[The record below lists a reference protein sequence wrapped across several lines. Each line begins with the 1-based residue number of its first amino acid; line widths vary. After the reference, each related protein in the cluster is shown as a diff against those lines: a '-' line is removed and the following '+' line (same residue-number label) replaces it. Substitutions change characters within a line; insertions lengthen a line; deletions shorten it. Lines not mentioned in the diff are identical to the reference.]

1 MKTMMK
7 VYTLAGP
14 LMRPML
20 TLALLLVLMADA
32 IGQVAVPYSAS
43 GTYQVPTGVSQ
54 VTVECWGGGGRG
66 GQRSTNGAG
75 GGGGGGAY
83 ARSTL
88 TVSPGTYTVTVGA
101 GSTTGGSPGGSSWF
115 NTTATIFA
123 EGGASVPNNN
133 SNGAAGGAA
142 GSCIGD
148 VVYSGGAGS
157 NGTVVLGGGGG
168 GSSAGTAANGN
179 NGANPAGATAPTGG
193 GDGGNGRSGS
203 QGNGSDGS
211 VPGGGGGGALRSSFG
226 TRTGGDGGNG
236 FVIVAMPYT
245 EGTCLATTGS
255 FNSIVD
261 NGCASNLATRISL
274 PQSGLP
280 TTLGTAAGNAR
291 LLSVELIVSHTY
303 NADLEIRLISPTGQ
317 SRNLVLDRF
326 GDGNNLGNPAS
337 CPGSA
342 LVLQDGATA
351 LNNTNTSNVTGTY
364 APEQTLAGFTG
375 DPNGTWVLSICDDAV
390 DDLGY
395 LRYVRLNFCTV
406 PQITSS
412 TSNSPICAGSTL
424 NLGVT
429 ATGTAP
435 LTYAWTGTGTFSPG
449 ASSQNPSVTGAA
461 TGSYGITVSNVC
473 GSTNTTVPVT
483 VTTPP
488 SATISYTGS
497 PYCST
502 GGTASVTR
510 TGTAGG
516 SYSSTAGLSINSGT
530 GAVNLGASTAGT
542 YTVTYT
548 IAASGGCALFQ
559 TTASITVTAAP
570 SATISYTGSPF
581 CSTGGTASV
590 TLTGT
595 AGGSY
600 SSTAGLSINA
610 GTGAVDLGASTAG
623 TYTVTYTIAAA
634 GGCALF
640 QTTASITVTAA
651 PSATINYTGSPYCSA
666 FGPAAVSLTGT
677 SGGAFSASPAG
688 LSINAA
694 TGEVDPG
701 ASTPGTYTVNYDIAA
716 AGGCAAFNTSTSIT
730 ITGCTYYSQG
740 NGGVNSAIW
749 ATTPVGTPI
758 AVIWNSTSSMV
769 IQSGDTI
776 TVNANTAINDLT
788 TEATSRLV
796 VNAANTL
803 NVHGDLLTLAQFSVS
818 AASGEVT
825 LESTAPVSIAII
837 GTVAFNDLTVNAT
850 AGVTV
855 TGGLNIFGTLQ
866 LNDGTFNAS
875 SATVQ
880 LRSDAIRTG
889 RLGPVDPSASYTGDL
904 TVQRYIPGGATNWRL
919 LGTPV
924 AGETVNDWKDD
935 FFTAGFPG
943 SHYPN
948 FYSPTGSG
956 ILWPSVRKYDETVAN
971 ADVNEGL
978 VGVASTS
985 EALGIGRGYAVWSGD
1000 NAGGTNPFIVDVT
1013 GAPTIAQT
1021 PVTLPMSWTNSGNPA
1036 ADGYN
1041 LVSNPLPSPIDFAS
1055 ISRGSD
1061 VQDFYWIYNPAN
1073 GNNATWNGTI
1083 GTNGANGVIQSSQ
1096 GFWLKADGPAVATTV
1111 DESAKVA
1118 GNTGGVFGGSEQDPM
1133 PMVRLHLSSTV
1144 NTFSD
1149 ETVVVFQDGTPA
1161 FESNDVAKF
1170 VFSHPQ
1176 APQIATR
1183 SSDDQDLAISMYG
1196 GFSNAITI
1204 PVLVNVA
1211 VNGTYTVTATELEG
1225 ITGVSCLTIED
1236 LQTGAIT
1243 PLTEGA
1249 SYSFVVLANDDE
1261 NEPRLLLHATGP
1273 VQRTVEAV
1281 SCNGA
1286 ADGSATVTLPGG
1298 NDQTVT
1304 WMTAFGQVIAQQT
1317 MSNGSATLTGL
1328 EAGNYSVSVAVQQGC
1343 PAIVGDFTLTQPFAL
1358 EVHPTVQDASCP
1370 DANDGSVMLEVLG
1383 GTAPHAA
1390 TWSNGSTGGSINAAP
1405 GTYTVLV
1412 TDANGCS
1419 VESTVVVGNAPAPV
1433 TDIVVD
1439 QPVVLLGTPILFG
1452 TTANDLDAIFWDLG
1466 DGTTSTEPVF
1476 EHTYTV
1482 PGTYI
1487 VTQTLTLGACTATAT
1502 IEVEVELTTG
1512 TASGEGVE
1520 GIRAWATPEGFV
1532 VDIAHF
1538 GEPVVIELR
1547 DAAGRLHAT
1556 QRAAGVPSR
1565 IIVPHSD
1572 LATGIWMITAR
1583 EGDKATTFRLPLI
1596 R

>member
-1 MKTMMK
+1 MKTMMSL
-7 VYTLAGP
+7 YPLAGR
-14 LMRPML
+14 LLRPIL

-342 LVLQDGATA
+342 LVLQDGGTA

-497 PYCST
+497 PY
-502 GGTASVTR
+502 
-510 TGTAGG
+510 
-516 SYSSTAGLSINSGT
+516 
-530 GAVNLGASTAGT
+530 
-542 YTVTYT
+542 
-548 IAASGGCALFQ
+548 
-559 TTASITVTAAP
+559 
-570 SATISYTGSPF
+570 

-825 LESTAPVSIAII
+825 LESTAPVSIAIT

-1183 SSDDQDLAISMYG
+1183 SSDDQNLAISMYG

>member
-1 MKTMMK
+1 
-7 VYTLAGP
+7 
-14 LMRPML
+14 
-20 TLALLLVLMADA
+20 
-32 IGQVAVPYSAS
+32 
-43 GTYQVPTGVSQ
+43 
-54 VTVECWGGGGRG
+54 
-66 GQRSTNGAG
+66 
-75 GGGGGGAY
+75 AY

-88 TVSPGTYTVTVGA
+88 TGSPGTYTVTVGA

-193 GDGGNGRSGS
+193 GDGGYGRSGS

-261 NGCASNLATRISL
+261 NGCASNLVTRISL

>member
-1 MKTMMK
+1 MKTMMSL
-7 VYTLAGP
+7 YPLAGR
-14 LMRPML
+14 LLRPML

-342 LVLQDGATA
+342 LVLQDGGTA

-825 LESTAPVSIAII
+825 LESTAPVSIAIT

-1183 SSDDQDLAISMYG
+1183 SSDDQNLAISMYG

>member
-1 MKTMMK
+1 MKTMIK

-1183 SSDDQDLAISMYG
+1183 SSDDQNLAISMYG

>member
-1 MKTMMK
+1 M
-7 VYTLAGP
+7 
-14 LMRPML
+14 
-20 TLALLLVLMADA
+20 
-32 IGQVAVPYSAS
+32 PYS
-43 GTYQVPTGVSQ
+43 
-54 VTVECWGGGGRG
+54 
-66 GQRSTNGAG
+66 
-75 GGGGGGAY
+75 
-83 ARSTL
+83 
-88 TVSPGTYTVTVGA
+88 
-101 GSTTGGSPGGSSWF
+101 
-115 NTTATIFA
+115 
-123 EGGASVPNNN
+123 
-133 SNGAAGGAA
+133 
-142 GSCIGD
+142 
-148 VVYSGGAGS
+148 
-157 NGTVVLGGGGG
+157 
-168 GSSAGTAANGN
+168 
-179 NGANPAGATAPTGG
+179 
-193 GDGGNGRSGS
+193 
-203 QGNGSDGS
+203 
-211 VPGGGGGGALRSSFG
+211 
-226 TRTGGDGGNG
+226 
-236 FVIVAMPYT
+236 
-245 EGTCLATTGS
+245 EGTCLTSNSS
-255 FNSIVD
+255 FNSVVD
-261 NGCASNLATRISL
+261 NGCGEGLSTRVSL

-280 TTLGTAAGNAR
+280 TTLGTAPGNAR
-291 LLSVELIVSHTY
+291 LLSVELIVSHTW
-303 NADLEIRLISPTGQ
+303 NSDLEIRLTSPTGQ
-317 SRNLVLDRF
+317 TRNLVLDRF
-326 GDGNNLGNPAS
+326 GNGDNLGNPAS

-351 LNNTNTSNVTGTY
+351 LNNTNTSNVTGTF

-483 VTTPP
+483 VTTPPSATISYTGSPYCSTGGTASVTRTGTAGGSYSSTAGLSINSSTGAVDLGASTPGTYTVTYTIAASGGCPLFQTTASITVTSAP

-825 LESTAPVSIAII
+825 LESTAPVSIAIT

-1183 SSDDQDLAISMYG
+1183 SSDDQNLAISMYG

-1520 GIRAWATPEGFV
+1520 GIRAWATPDGFV

>member
-1 MKTMMK
+1 
-7 VYTLAGP
+7 
-14 LMRPML
+14 
-20 TLALLLVLMADA
+20 
-32 IGQVAVPYSAS
+32 
-43 GTYQVPTGVSQ
+43 
-54 VTVECWGGGGRG
+54 VECWGGGGRG

-342 LVLQDGATA
+342 LVLQDGGTA

-1096 GFWLKADGPAVATTV
+1096 GFWLKADGPAVTTTM

>member
-1 MKTMMK
+1 MKTMMT
-7 VYTLAGP
+7 VYTLAGR

-20 TLALLLVLMADA
+20 TLALVLVLMADA
-32 IGQVAVPYSAS
+32 IGQLAVPYTAS

-66 GQRSTNGAG
+66 GTRSNNGAG

-83 ARSTL
+83 ARSVL
-88 TVSPGTYTVTVGA
+88 TVTPGTYTVTVGA
-101 GSTTGGSPGGSSWF
+101 GSNAAPGTGGSSWF
-115 NTTATIFA
+115 GTTSTIFA
-123 EGGASVPNNN
+123 VGGASVINNN
-133 SNGAAGGAA
+133 PNGGVGGAA

-148 VVYSGGAGS
+148 VVFGGGAGG

-179 NGANPAGATAPTGG
+179 NGANPAGATAPADG

-203 QGNGSDGS
+203 QGNGLAGS
-211 VPGGGGGGALRSSFG
+211 VPGGGGGGAWK
-226 TRTGGDGGNG
+226 TGGMATRNGGAGADGQ
-236 FVIVAMPYT
+236 VIVAMPYT
-245 EGTCLATTGS
+245 EATCLTTTGS

-261 NGCASNLATRISL
+261 NGCADNAATRVSL

-303 NADLEIRLISPTGQ
+303 RGDLNVTLTSPSGVT
-317 SRNLVLDRF
+317 RNLWINRNTT
-326 GDGNNLGNPAS
+326 GDNIGNPAS
-337 CPGSA
+337 CPGGA
-342 LVLQDGATA
+342 FIFQDGGTA
-351 LNNTNTSNVTGTY
+351 LSTIGNTVNNPTGTY
-364 APEQTLAGFTG
+364 APEQTLAGFSG
-375 DPNGTWVLSICDDAV
+375 DPNGTWVLSICDDEALDV
-390 DDLGY
+390 GHF
-395 LRYVRLNFCTV
+395 RYVRLNFCTV
-406 PQITSS
+406 PEITATS
-412 TSNSPICAGSTL
+412 SNSPVCAGSTL

-435 LTYAWTGTGTFSPG
+435 FTYAWTGTGTFSPG
-449 ASSQNPSVTGAA
+449 TSSQNPSVTGAA

-483 VTTPP
+483 VTPAP

-516 SYSSTAGLSINSGT
+516 SYSSSVGLSINSST
-530 GAVNLGASTAGT
+530 GAVDLAASTAGT

-570 SATISYTGSPF
+570 SASISY
-581 CSTGGTASV
+581 A
-590 TLTGT
+590 
-595 AGGSY
+595 
-600 SSTAGLSINA
+600 
-610 GTGAVDLGASTAG
+610 
-623 TYTVTYTIAAA
+623 
-634 GGCALF
+634 
-640 QTTASITVTAA
+640 
-651 PSATINYTGSPYCSA
+651 GSPYCSA
-666 FGPAAVSLTGT
+666 SGPGGVTLTGT

-688 LSINAA
+688 LSINAS

-716 AGGCAAFNTSTSIT
+716 AGGCGAFNTSTSIT

-758 AVIWNSTSSMV
+758 AVTWNNTSSMV
-769 IQSGDTI
+769 IQTGDTI

-796 VNAANTL
+796 VNAGNML
-803 NVHGDLLTLAQFSVS
+803 NVHGDLLTLAQFTVA

-825 LESTAPVSIAII
+825 LESTAPVSIAIT
-837 GTVAFNDLTVNAT
+837 GTVAFNDLTVNAS

-875 SATVQ
+875 AATVQ
-880 LRSDAIRTG
+880 LRSDATRTG

-935 FFTAGFPG
+935 FFMAGFPG

-956 ILWPSVRKYDETVAN
+956 ILWPSVRKYDETVAD
-971 ADVNEGL
+971 ADVNQGMI
-978 VGVASTS
+978 GVAGTS
-985 EALGIGRGYAVWSGD
+985 EALSTGLGYAVWSGD
-1000 NAGGTNPFIVDVT
+1000 NLGGTNPFLVDVT
-1013 GAPTIAQT
+1013 GAPNVANT
-1021 PVTLPMSWTNSGNPA
+1021 PITLPLTWTNSGNPA

-1055 ISRGSD
+1055 ISLGSD
-1061 VQDFYWIYNPAN
+1061 VQNFYWIYNPAN
-1073 GNNATWNGTI
+1073 GNNATWNGTV
-1083 GTNGANGVIQSSQ
+1083 GTNGANGIIQSSQ
-1096 GFWLKADGPAVATTV
+1096 GFWLKADGPAVTTTV
-1111 DESAKVA
+1111 DESAKVS
-1118 GNTGGVFGGSEQDPM
+1118 GNTGGVFGGSLDGPM
-1133 PMVRLHLSSTV
+1133 PMVRLRLASTV
-1144 NTFSD
+1144 NSYSD
-1149 ETVVVFQDGTPA
+1149 EAVVVFQDGTPA

-1183 SSDDQDLAISMYG
+1183 SSDDHNLAISMYG
-1196 GFSNAITI
+1196 AFSNAITI

-1211 VNGTYTVTATELEG
+1211 VNGTYTVTATEMEG
-1225 ITGVSCLTIED
+1225 ITGLSCITIED
-1236 LQTGAIT
+1236 LQTGTIT

-1249 SYSFVVLANDDE
+1249 SYSFVMLANDNE
-1261 NEPRLLLHATGP
+1261 NEPRLLLHATAP

-1281 SCNGA
+1281 SCNGQ

-1298 NDQTVT
+1298 NDQMVT

-1317 MSNGSATLTGL
+1317 MINGTATINGL

-1343 PAIVGDFTLTQPFAL
+1343 PSIINDFTLTQPFAL
-1358 EVHPTVQDASCP
+1358 EVQSSVQDASCP
-1370 DANDGSVMLEVLG
+1370 DANDGVVVLEVLG
-1383 GTAPHAA
+1383 GTAPHTS
-1390 TWSNGSTGGSINAAP
+1390 TWSNGANGGIISAAP

-1412 TDANGCS
+1412 TDANGCTT
-1419 VESTVVVGNAPAPV
+1419 ESTAVVGSAPAPV

-1439 QPVVLLGTPILFG
+1439 QPVVMLGTPILFS

-1466 DGTTSTEPVF
+1466 DGTTSTEPEF
-1476 EHTYTV
+1476 EHTYSV

-1487 VTQTLTLGACTATAT
+1487 VTQTLTLGACTATASA
-1502 IEVEVELTTG
+1502 EVEVELTTG
-1512 TASGEGVE
+1512 AASGEAVE
-1520 GIRAWATPEGFV
+1520 GIRAWVSAEGFV

-1538 GEPVVIELR
+1538 GEPVLIELR

-1565 IIVPHSD
+1565 IIIPHSD
-1572 LATGIWMITAR
+1572 LATGIWLINVR
-1583 EGDKATTFRLPLI
+1583 EGNNKTTFRLPLI

>member
-342 LVLQDGATA
+342 LVLQDGGTA

-1183 SSDDQDLAISMYG
+1183 SSDDQNLAISMYG

>member
-1 MKTMMK
+1 MKTMMSL
-7 VYTLAGP
+7 YPLAGR
-14 LMRPML
+14 LLRPIL

-32 IGQVAVPYSAS
+32 IGQVVTYTANGSYTVPA
-43 GTYQVPTGVSQ
+43 GVTQ
-54 VTVECWGGGGRG
+54 ITVECWGGGGRG
-66 GQRSTNGAG
+66 GTRQGSNGAAA
-75 GGGGGGAY
+75 GGGGGAY
-83 ARSTL
+83 ARSVL
-88 TVSPGTYTVTVGA
+88 TVTPGQVFTVTVGA
-101 GSTTGGSPGGSSWF
+101 GSNNGGTPGGDSWFGTASTVMAKGGGSVANNITTGASGGSAASSVG
-115 NTTATIFA
+115 TIT
-123 EGGASVPNNN
+123 
-133 SNGAAGGAA
+133 
-142 GSCIGD
+142 
-148 VVYSGGAGS
+148 YSGGNGS
-157 NGTVVLGGGGG
+157 NSNLSGGGG
-168 GSSAGTAANGN
+168 GSSAGIAANGA
-179 NGANPAGATAPTGG
+179 NGAVPAGGTAPAGG
-193 GDGGNGRSGS
+193 GNGGNGRSTT
-203 QGNGSDGS
+203 QGDGQDGS
-211 VPGGGGGGALRSSFG
+211 APGGGGGGALRTSSG
-226 TRTGGDGGNG
+226 TRDGGQGGDGRVVVSFDPNG
-236 FVIVAMPYT
+236 ICMTALVLNAIPDNACGSN
-245 EGTCLATTGS
+245 ELAAPMT
-255 FNSIVD
+255 I
-261 NGCASNLATRISL
+261 
-274 PQSGLP
+274 SGLP

-291 LLSVELIVSHTY
+291 LLSVELIISHPY
-303 NADLEIRLISPTGQ
+303 RGDLNVTLTSPSGVT
-317 SRNLVLDRF
+317 RNLWINRSTS
-326 GDGNNLGNPAS
+326 GDNIGNPAN
-337 CPGSA
+337 CPSGA
-342 LVLQDGATA
+342 LIFQGGGTA
-351 LNNTNTSNVTGTY
+351 LSTIGNTANSPTGTY
-364 APEQTLAGFTG
+364 APEQSLSGFTG
-375 DPNGTWVLSICDDAV
+375 DPNGVWTLTVCDDGA
-390 DDLGY
+390 DDLGN

-406 PQITSS
+406 PQITAS
-412 TSNSPICAGSTL
+412 TSNSPICAGSALT
-424 NLGVT
+424 LGVT
-429 ATGTAP
+429 ATGTSP

-483 VTTPP
+483 VTPAP

-825 LESTAPVSIAII
+825 LESTAPVSIAIT

-1000 NAGGTNPFIVDVT
+1000 NAGGTNSFIVDVT

-1183 SSDDQDLAISMYG
+1183 SSDDQNLAISMYG